1 MAAAAK
7 NNCEKIWTDKKM
19 SVPLLRS
26 SALLINSHKKTP
38 STMQIELEV
47 VQMGIE
53 ESQKC
58 FKFKQTEKQNWLEP
72 FFHIG
77 FESEAKAIAFGF
89 LWSVSSLPPKE
100 FLDKIP
106 TIFKHLKINS
116 NWTEK

>member
-1 MAAAAK
+1 LDSW
-7 NNCEKIWTDKKM
+7 KI
-19 SVPLLRS
+19 
-26 SALLINSHKKTP
+26 ALIFANKFTHKKTP

-89 LWSVSSLPPKE
+89 LWNVSSLPPKE